1 MKRMI
6 TAVST
11 LAAWVLLGTACT
23 TPATPSYDARFGEA
37 VRQAKAMQTLNPEA
51 GKNADPVTGI
61 DGESG
66 KNAID
71 RYQESFKAPPQS
83 FEVFGVGGDLRGQ

>member
-1 MKRMI
+1 MKRTI
-6 TAVST
+6 TVVGT
-11 LAAWVLLGTACT
+11 LAAWALLGTACT
-23 TPATPSYDARFGEA
+23 TPATPNYDARFGEA

-71 RYQESFKAPPQS
+71 RYQESFKAPPQT
-83 FEVFGVGGDLRGQ
+83 FEIFDIGGGVQGR